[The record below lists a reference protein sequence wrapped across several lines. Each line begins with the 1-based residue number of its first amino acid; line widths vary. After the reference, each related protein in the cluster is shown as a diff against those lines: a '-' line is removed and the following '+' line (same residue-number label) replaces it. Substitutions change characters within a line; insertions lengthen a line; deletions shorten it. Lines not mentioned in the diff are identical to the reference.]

1 MKRPF
6 AQAGWISLLAAGLA
20 GLVPA
25 PAAVALEPV
34 AVYESW
40 RGSSTLNSH
49 RWLVREDGQNQ
60 EIALGIQGHRLHM
73 RHRREGGGAS
83 NAGATTGVQALLAQ
97 NPLSIERIEV
107 DLQVHNL
114 EVSGCA
120 ANPGTTVV
128 RPARLALATF
138 NDGGVGV
145 GQIGD
150 HVILILVSAPAD
162 ALEAGSV
169 LTVEGDLARCV
180 TADCGA
186 TVSIASAGTV
196 TVPVSK
202 PFTLRAAWDRA
213 NHQVFIGVSD
223 HPDVALRYDA
233 ALDAARA
240 RVPFAALRTA
250 VTTANCTAAPTVADV
265 ELAVREVRTNVS
277 AIIPDR

>member
-1 MKRPF
+1 MKRSF
-6 AQAGWISLLAAGLA
+6 AQVGRIALLAAGLT
-20 GLVPA
+20 GLGPA
-25 PAAVALEPV
+25 PAALALEPV

-107 DLQVHNL
+107 DLQLLKL

-138 NDGGVGV
+138 NDGGIGF

-150 HVILILVSAPAD
+150 HFIQILVSAPAD
-162 ALEAGSV
+162 GLDGGGV
-169 LTVEGDLARCV
+169 LTVERDLVRCV
-180 TADCGA
+180 SADCA
-186 TVSIASAGTV
+186 STISIASAGAV
-196 TVPVSK
+196 TIRVSK

-223 HPDVALRYDA
+223 YPDVALHYDA

-240 RVPFAALRTA
+240 RVPFVALRTA
-250 VTTANCTAAPTVADV
+250 VTTANCTDAPTVADV

-277 AIIPDR
+277 AIIPD

>member
-1 MKRPF
+1 M
-6 AQAGWISLLAAGLA
+6 GWIVLLAVVLA
-20 GLVPA
+20 GLGPV

-34 AVYESW
+34 AVYENW
-40 RGSSTLNSH
+40 QGSSTLGSH

-60 EIALGIQGHRLHM
+60 EIALGIQGHRLRM
-73 RHRREGGGAS
+73 RHRSEGRGAS
-83 NAGATTGVQALLAQ
+83 NAGAATGVQALLAQ

-120 ANPGTTVV
+120 ANPGATVV

-150 HVILILVSAPAD
+150 HVILLLVSAPAD
-162 ALEAGSV
+162 ALDAGSV
-169 LTVEGDLARCV
+169 LTVEGDLVRCV
-180 TADCGA
+180 SADCGA
-186 TVSIASAGTV
+186 TVSIASAGAV

-202 PFTLRAAWDRA
+202 PFTLRAAWDRP
-213 NHQVFIGVSD
+213 NRQVLIGVSD
-223 HPDVALRYDA
+223 HPDIALHYDA

-250 VTTANCTAAPTVADV
+250 VTAANCTAAPTVADV
-265 ELAVREVRTNVS
+265 EVAVREVRTNVS
-277 AIIPDR
+277 AIIPDHYAHP